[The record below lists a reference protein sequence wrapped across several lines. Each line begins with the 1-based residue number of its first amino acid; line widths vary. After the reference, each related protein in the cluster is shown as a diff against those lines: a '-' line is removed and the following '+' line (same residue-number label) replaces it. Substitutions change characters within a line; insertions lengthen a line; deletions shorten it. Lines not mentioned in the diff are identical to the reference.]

1 MTLFKTL
8 KDLNARRHT
17 ALVANGS
24 RDVTNF
30 MPQNDKED
38 ASEFQ
43 KKCIP
48 VARKT
53 NFKIFGTT
61 IFKEFEAKII

>member
-38 ASEFQ
+38 GFRISKKMYSKKDQFQ
-43 KKCIP
+43 NIWDNTFQ
-48 VARKT
+48 R
-53 NFKIFGTT
+53 I
-61 IFKEFEAKII
+61 